1 MVKLLIVDDEIQ
13 IRTGI
18 RDSIN
23 WKELEIQVCGL
34 AGCVSDALDMIE
46 LQAPDIIII
55 DICMPQIS
63 GLELLEIT
71 HDQYP
76 NIRVILI
83 SGSREFENARAA
95 VNLNAFAFIAKPID
109 IEELCAVLCRAR
121 DEIQSHRDM
130 LQKEATIAAK
140 MKENLSLLRDTFL
153 VNVASGKF
161 ASADEAKA
169 RAATLDLRFDTDCF
183 MAALIVQ
190 DGGQQEEKRE
200 NLFRGAA
207 LSWLEQVFPRETV
220 YCFNLAEGIGFLS
233 CTPQANR
240 ETMDR
245 QFHRLISWLNKEA
258 GFHLTII
265 AAEVCHSLE
274 EIPLAFRP
282 IGQALDYKMMIGGNQ
297 VIYAEQL
304 VKEIHKGEPAHI
316 DFYSDLLGFK
326 KNLILALKDGD
337 SSRVQTCGEEIGTAF
352 IHTVEMSMAQ
362 KQNIQFLLAF
372 FLYQMQIEVGA
383 YSEHAPVGADEIYR
397 GLCESGSQ
405 TELKRFVSDFLGG
418 LQQELH
424 KRDLSQRNFLVERA
438 MEYIMQNLH
447 KPISLVDAAD
457 CLHIHP
463 SYLSKIF
470 KGVTEKSFTE
480 YVSNAKMKEAKR
492 LLQTTTMRVYEI
504 SELLSYHDPGYFIK
518 LFKKVYGVSPGEFRQ
533 L

>member
-1 MVKLLIVDDEIQ
+1 MVKLLIVDDEMQ

-18 RDSIN
+18 RDSMD
-23 WKELEIQVCGL
+23 WERLEIQVCGL
-34 AGCVSDALDMIE
+34 ASCVPDALDILA
-46 LQAPDIIII
+46 LQAPDIIIM

-63 GLELLEIT
+63 GLELLEIIR
-71 HDQYP
+71 DQYP

-83 SGSREFENARAA
+83 SGYREFENARAA

-109 IEELCAVLCRAR
+109 IEELYAALCRAR
-121 DEIQSHRDM
+121 DEIQSRRDM

-153 VNVASGKF
+153 VNLVSGKF
-161 ASADEAKA
+161 ASADEAIA
-169 RAATLDLRFDTDCF
+169 RAASLDLCLDSDSF

-190 DGGQQEEKRE
+190 DCGQREEKRE

-207 LSWLEQVFPRETV
+207 LSRLEQVFPRETV
-220 YCFNLAEGIGFLS
+220 YGFNLAEGIGFLS

-240 ETMDR
+240 ETMDQ
-245 QFHRLISWLNKEA
+245 QFHLLISWLNNEA

-265 AAEVCHSLE
+265 AAEACHALD
-274 EIPLAFRP
+274 EIPLAFRA
-282 IGQALDYKMMIGGNQ
+282 IEEALDYKMMMGSNQ

-304 VKEIHKGEPAHI
+304 VKEIHQGEPAHI
-316 DFYSDLLGFK
+316 TFYSDLLGFK
-326 KNLILALKDGD
+326 KNLILALKSGD
-337 SSRVQTCGEEIGTAF
+337 SSMAQTCGEEIGTAL

-362 KQNIQFLLAF
+362 KQNVQFLLAF

-383 YSEHAPVGADEIYR
+383 YSGHAPVGADEIYR

-405 TELKRFVSDFLGG
+405 TELQRFVSDFLRG

-424 KRDLSQRNFLVERA
+424 RRNLSQRNFLVERA

-457 CLHIHP
+457 CLRIHP

-470 KGVTEKSFTE
+470 KGVTDQSFTE

-518 LFKKVYGVSPGEFRQ
+518 LFKKVYGVSPGEYRQ